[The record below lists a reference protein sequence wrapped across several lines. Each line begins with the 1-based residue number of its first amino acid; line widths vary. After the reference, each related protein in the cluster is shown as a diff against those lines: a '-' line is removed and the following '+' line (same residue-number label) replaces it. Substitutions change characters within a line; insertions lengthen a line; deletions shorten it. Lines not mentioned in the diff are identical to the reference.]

1 MRAIGLVL
9 LSIAIMALLLTDAD
23 AKRRSS
29 AQGSQAA
36 GAAEAGARPIPV
48 RASATTAAI
57 PRSTSAI
64 KRSWAS
70 AAFADPI
77 RFRARLTGPGT
88 AGQVRCARAAMAHY
102 GTLCLRSSGCGF
114 GHGQQIEVLYARSG
128 REIDMAFASLSQKPI
143 DAILSG
149 LP

>member
-9 LSIAIMALLLTDAD
+9 LSIAIMVLLLTDAD

-36 GAAEAGARPIPV
+36 GPAEAGARPIPI
-48 RASATTAAI
+48 RASTTTAAI

-64 KRSWAS
+64 KRSWAA

-77 RFRARLTGPGT
+77 RFRARRTGRDI
-88 AGQVRCARAAMAHY
+88 AGRQVRRARAAR
-102 GTLCLRSSGCGF
+102 G
-114 GHGQQIEVLYARSG
+114 YAEI
-128 REIDMAFASLSQKPI
+128 REAAVTAFARVGDGNDLNDVRSW
-143 DAILSG
+143 G
-149 LP
+149 